1 MKGGIDISGM
11 TLDTPLRELYGVG
24 KKYEKYLSSNGL
36 CTVHDLLFYFPR
48 AYQNRGDVCEIA
60 SAPLDNMPHSFI
72 LTVAC
77 EPKNALIRKGMN
89 ILKFRAFDESGSVT
103 VTYFNQSYLKDVFRT
118 GAQFRFWGKISR
130 EKRTLCM
137 NSPSYEPYVYEKPLP
152 PLVAVY
158 PLFSGVNQKYLTKL
172 QREIYPY
179 IKSMVTDFMPE
190 ETRQKNGL
198 CTLTYAL
205 ENIHFPENE
214 EALKSA
220 IRRLTFDELFIFALS
235 LSRIKTVSE
244 EKTAP
249 LMQNSDISPFI
260 SMLPYSLTVAQEK
273 AISEISLDMC
283 RKNPVFESGDGK
295 ETNVPAKQFCPSGVD
310 NSGISDFIKPM
321 NRIIVGDVGSGKT
334 VCAAASAYIVC
345 KNGFQCALMA
355 PTEILAMQHY
365 QSLSPML
372 EKLGIRCD
380 ILTGSVSQKEKNA
393 ILLRLKSGETDFVI
407 GTHALIQ
414 DRVVFENL
422 GLVITDEQHRFGVM
436 QRARLAE
443 KSKSAHVL
451 VMSATPIPRTLSLMI
466 YGDLDISLI
475 DEMPP
480 GRKKVSTFVVDESY
494 RGRLNGFVRKQVQN
508 GNQVYIVCPAI
519 EEKKDDIDNAADYDP
534 FGFSYSSPTPHMK
547 AATDYAE
554 NLKTVFPDLKVEL
567 IHGKMKAAEK
577 DRIMSSFV
585 KGDIDILVST
595 TVIEV
600 GVDVPNATLMIVENA
615 ERFGLSQLHQLRG
628 RVGRGKDK
636 SYCILVSDSKS
647 PSAMERLEIM
657 HSVYDGYTIAEYDLK
672 MRGPGE
678 FFSNGGPIRQSGDNG
693 LNMASSCSDTVLLNS
708 AFESARELI
717 PSLYLYPLLNDEVDK
732 ACKSKSN
739 TIN

>member
-1 MKGGIDISGM
+1 M
-11 TLDTPLRELYGVG
+11 TLDTPLSELYGVG

-36 CTVHDLLFYFPR
+36 YTVRDLLFYFPR

-103 VTYFNQSYLKDVFRT
+103 VTYFNQSYLKDVFKT

-137 NSPSYEPYVYEKPLP
+137 NSPSYEPYIYGKPLL

-158 PLFSGVNQKYLTKL
+158 PLFSGVNQKYLMKL
-172 QREIYPY
+172 QKEIYPY

-190 ETRQKNGL
+190 ETRRKNCL
-198 CTLTYAL
+198 CTLAYAL
-205 ENIHFPENE
+205 ENVHFPENE

-244 EKTAP
+244 KKTAP
-249 LMQNSDISPFI
+249 LMKNSDISPLI
-260 SMLPYSLTVAQEK
+260 SMLPYSLTGAQKK

-283 RKNPVFESGDGK
+283 RKNPIFESGPSKDTGA
-295 ETNVPAKQFCPSGVD
+295 PDMQFCLSGVD
-310 NSGISDFIKPM
+310 NLSITDFIKPM
-321 NRIIVGDVGSGKT
+321 NRIVVGDVGSGKT
-334 VCAAASAYIVC
+334 VCAAAAAYIAC

-355 PTEILAMQHY
+355 PTEILAAQHY
-365 QSLSPML
+365 ESLSPIF

-380 ILTGSVSQKEKNA
+380 LLTGSLPQKEKNA
-393 ILLRLKSGETDFVI
+393 ILLRLKSGKTDFVI

-414 DRVVFENL
+414 DRVVFANS

-443 KSKSAHVL
+443 KSGSAHVL

-494 RGRLNGFVRKQVQN
+494 RERLNGFIRKQVQN
-508 GNQVYIVCPAI
+508 KNQVYIVCPAI
-519 EEKKDDIDNAADYDP
+519 EEKKDDIDNATDYDP
-534 FGFSYSSPTPHMK
+534 FGFSYSAPSPHMK

-554 NLKTVFPDLKVEL
+554 SLKTVFPDLKIEL
-567 IHGKMKAAEK
+567 IHGKMKAAQK
-577 DRIMSSFV
+577 DGIMSSFA

-600 GVDVPNATLMIVENA
+600 GVNVPNATLMIVENA

-628 RVGRGKDK
+628 RVGRGGDK

-647 PSAMERLEIM
+647 PTAMERLQIM

-678 FFSNGGPIRQSGDNG
+678 FFSNGGPIRQSGDVDF
-693 LNMASSCSDTVLLNS
+693 NMASSCSDTVLLNS

-717 PSLYLYPLLNDEVDK
+717 PHLTLYPLLSAEVDK